1 MYNLA
6 DNFANAVQ
14 YEGDNSEFMVRVTL
28 LCTISQTTLPMLYNM
43 KVTIVSLWYVLH
55 YYESFTVI
63 TSSIRTRKEKGNKLW
78 RRKKQQTEK
87 QLLSFS
93 FILQDFN
100 SVKYQ
105 GMITTANRFQT
116 RIPKYDIVLWLFIIV
131 FGFLDIR
138 VRTCTC
144 FNEVCIF
151 LTSYTYQ

>member
-63 TSSIRTRKEKGNKLW
+63 TSSIRTRWELGNKRW
-78 RRKKQQTEK
+78 RRKKTDLKAALVVFIYSSRLQ
-87 QLLSFS
+87 FS
-93 FILQDFN
+93 EISRDDNYSQPFSNEN
-100 SVKYQ
+100 SKVWHCFVVVYY
-105 GMITTANRFQT
+105 R
-116 RIPKYDIVLWLFIIV
+116 L
-131 FGFLDIR
+131 GFLDIHK
-138 VRTCTC
+138 
-144 FNEVCIF
+144 
-151 LTSYTYQ
+151 TYSSTNMYLF